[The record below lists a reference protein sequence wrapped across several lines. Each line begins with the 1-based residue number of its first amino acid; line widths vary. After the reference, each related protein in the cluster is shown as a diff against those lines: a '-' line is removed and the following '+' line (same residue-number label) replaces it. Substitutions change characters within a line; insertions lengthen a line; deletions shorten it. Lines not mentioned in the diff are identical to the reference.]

1 MRGRPQLR
9 LRASAFRYHPRLTYE
24 EEKPMK
30 SFPAA
35 ALAAAA
41 LSLSAGAIAQVKVGV
56 TISATGP
63 AASLGIPEKNTIPL
77 CPKSVAGKSVEYI
90 LLDDAT
96 DTTTAV
102 QNTKK
107 LISESKVDAI
117 IGSTTTPNSLAMI
130 DVFAEG
136 ETPVI
141 SLASSIRIIEPMD
154 AKKSWSFK
162 TPQTDVMMAGAIL
175 EHAATNGVKSL
186 GYIGFNDALGE
197 AFSAEIDKAAQAR
210 KIPLVASERYSPK
223 DTTVTG
229 QVLKLIAAK
238 PDAIV
243 IGASGTP
250 AALPASALIERG
262 YKGRLYFNHGV
273 ANNDFLRVGGKDV
286 EGGYVPTSPVIV
298 ASQLPDDH
306 PAKKRAEEYIKLYE
320 ATYGAGSVAAFGSYT
335 WDACLELANA
345 IPVALK
351 SAQPGTVEFRRALRD
366 ALENTKNLEVS
377 NGAVNMSKTDH
388 LGLDS
393 RARVMTRI
401 ENGKWVLQR

>member
-1 MRGRPQLR
+1 MSNAVLGAL
-9 LRASAFRYHPRLTYE
+9 L
-24 EEKPMK
+24 
-30 SFPAA
+30 A
-35 ALAAAA
+35 ALALGFAA
-41 LSLSAGAIAQVKVGV
+41 SAEAQVRIGV
-56 TISATGP
+56 TVSATGP

-77 CPKSVAGKSVEYI
+77 CPKTIAGKSIEYI

-107 LISESKVDAI
+107 LIGENRVDAI

-130 DVFAEG
+130 DVFADT

-154 AKKSWSFK
+154 AKKAWSFK

-175 EHAATNGVKSL
+175 EHAAATGVKTL

-197 AFSAEIDKAAQAR
+197 AFFAEIDKAAQAR
-210 KIPLVASERYSPK
+210 QIPLIASERYAPK
-223 DTTVTG
+223 DTSVTG
-229 QVLKLIAAK
+229 QVLKLVAAK

-250 AALPASALIERG
+250 AALPASALFERG
-262 YKGRLYFNHGV
+262 YKGKLYFNHGV

-286 EGGYVPTSPVIV
+286 EGAFVPASPVIV
-298 ASQLPDDH
+298 AAQLPDTH

-320 ATYGAGSVAAFGSYT
+320 GAYGTGSVAAFGSYA

-351 SAQPGTVEFRRALRD
+351 SAQPGSVEFRRALRD

-393 RARVMTRI
+393 RARVMVQVQ
-401 ENGKWVLQR
+401 NGKWVLQK

>member
-1 MRGRPQLR
+1 MIKAIIGGLVAPV
-9 LRASAFRYHPRLTYE
+9 
-24 EEKPMK
+24 
-30 SFPAA
+30 
-35 ALAAAA
+35 ALAFTTVAA
-41 LSLSAGAIAQVKVGV
+41 GQVKIGV
-56 TISATGP
+56 TVSATGP

-77 CPKSVAGKSVEYI
+77 CPKTVAGKSVEYI
-90 LLDDAT
+90 LLDDAS

-117 IGSTTTPNSLAMI
+117 VGSTTTPNSLAMI
-130 DVFAEG
+130 DVFAEA
-136 ETPVI
+136 ETPAI
-141 SLASSIRIIEPMD
+141 SLASSIRIIDPVD
-154 AKKSWSFK
+154 AKKAWSFK

-175 EHAATNGVKSL
+175 EHAAATGMKSL

-197 AFSAEIDKAAQAR
+197 AFFVEVDKAAQAR
-210 KIPLVASERYSPK
+210 GLPLVANERYAPK
-223 DTTVTG
+223 DTSVTG

-250 AALPASALIERG
+250 AALPARALVEHG

-286 EGGYVPTSPVIV
+286 EGAFVPASPVIV
-298 ASQLPDDH
+298 ASQLPDAH

-320 ATYGAGSVAAFGSYT
+320 AAYGAGSVAAFGSYT
-335 WDACLELANA
+335 WDACLELAQA

-351 SAQPGTVEFRRALRD
+351 TAPPGTLEFRRALRD
-366 ALENTKNLEVS
+366 AIENIRNLEVT

-393 RARVMTRI
+393 RARVMVQI
-401 ENGKWVLQR
+401 QNGKWVLQR